1 MEEGIYALLS
11 PGHGAAL
18 SHLHAQCFPTSWS
31 ADAFEA
37 LLAKDTLFA
46 SGMWIGSTLEAA
58 LLVQCAPGSADV
70 ILVMTS
76 PAARRQGFSKTL
88 MCFFL
93 QDFLEAPDTAC
104 FLEVAQDN
112 VAALELYKS
121 LNFKICGERKGY
133 YDTPHTCQD
142 AWVLRAP

>member
-1 MEEGIYALLS
+1 MEGRTYARLF

-18 SHLHAQCFPTSWS
+18 SRLHGQCFPSPWS
-31 ADAFEA
+31 ADAFEE

-46 SGMWIGSTLEAA
+46 SGMWVGQTLVAA

-76 PAARRQGFSKTL
+76 PAARRQGFSRAL
-88 MCFFL
+88 MSLFL
-93 QDFLEAPDTAC
+93 GDFLEQPDSTC

-142 AWVLRAP
+142 AWILRAP

>member
-1 MEEGIYALLS
+1 MEGGSYVLLS
-11 PGHGAAL
+11 PGHGAVL
-18 SHLHAQCFPTSWS
+18 SRLHGQCFSTAWS
-31 ADAFEA
+31 GEVFEE

-46 SGMWIGSTLEAA
+46 SGMWEGQTLVAA

-70 ILVMTS
+70 ILVMS
-76 PAARRQGFSKTL
+76 APKARRKGYARAL
-88 MCFFL
+88 MSFFL
-93 QDFLEAPDTAC
+93 RDFLEEADAAC

-112 VAALELYKS
+112 VSALELYKS

-133 YDTPHTCQD
+133 YGASFSCQD